1 MDLRSAV
8 IWGTMDDLEQVLQ
21 TGEPADHVYSEKVDK
36 STPIHWAS
44 YNKFNDKLEKLI
56 KSLPV
61 ARRNKA
67 LNLPNI
73 NDVTPLFEAIWLGP
87 NPDQAD
93 ADPRRTPEEK
103 ERWRNNYAS
112 RLENMPKTVDIL
124 LKLGANP
131 FDDTKAKYWGNTPE
145 QREPL
150 NFYEFIAFQ
159 QKDLKESS
167 PEYQTLNACKVKID
181 QARLLSLQK
190 QKQLA
195 DIYQK

>member
-8 IWGTMDDLEQVLQ
+8 IWGTMEDLEQALQ

-44 YNKFNDKLEKLI
+44 YNKFSDKLEKLV
-56 KSLPV
+56 KSLPI

-67 LNLPNI
+67 LNLPNM
-73 NDVTPLFEAIWLGP
+73 NNVTPLFEAIWLGP
-87 NPDQAD
+87 TPELAD

-103 ERWRNNYAS
+103 VRWRNNYTT

-124 LKLGANP
+124 LKFGANP
-131 FDDTKAKYWGNTPE
+131 FDDTKAKYWGNAPE
-145 QREPL
+145 QRETL

-159 QKDLKESS
+159 QKDLKKDS
-167 PEYQTLNACKVKID
+167 PEYYALNVCKEKID
-181 QARLLSLQK
+181 HARLLMLQK